1 MLRYKKLMNLNLN
14 TTRCKYRKM
23 RCGSGLSLHIVPLL
37 LKLAYSRFPLNF
49 SGMNYVDDKGEVGK
63 LRTARGKKTSQILA
77 PKCCWPRAN
86 L

>member
-1 MLRYKKLMNLNLN
+1 MNLNLKM
-14 TTRCKYRKM
+14 TCCKDRKIRM
-23 RCGSGLSLHIVPLL
+23 
-37 LKLAYSRFPLNF
+37 AQYSRYYSIPYCPGASQASVQWF
-49 SGMNYVDDKGEVGK
+49 SLKFSSKDNRNYVDDKGEVGK